1 MAQSKLELIQ
11 INGIP
16 GWMRIISFDMVPAR
30 CFAGEESKKNMN
42 ISSAIVHIVP
52 ARLDEAC
59 AALLGMPGV
68 EIHARSPE
76 GKVVVTLDE
85 DDTEA
90 AAERYVALHGIP
102 GVASVAMVYQYCDDK
117 SDTEEVEA

>member
-1 MAQSKLELIQ
+1 
-11 INGIP
+11 
-16 GWMRIISFDMVPAR
+16 
-30 CFAGEESKKNMN
+30 MN

-59 AALLGMPGV
+59 AALDNLPGV

-76 GKVVVTLDE
+76 GKVVVTLED

-90 AAERYVALHGIP
+90 AANSYVALHGVP
-102 GVASVAMVYQYCDDK
+102 GVVAVAMVYQYSGSELD
-117 SDTEEVEA
+117 SEEVEA